1 MKEPEPYRDAD
12 IWFSE
17 TEEEEDPGIS
27 WATWESRLVLH
38 LSHDKYWLPL
48 ILAMINGYKWLIG
61 GFKDVHQAAGDLWN
75 QALIC

>member
-1 MKEPEPYRDAD
+1 
-12 IWFSE
+12 
-17 TEEEEDPGIS
+17 
-27 WATWESRLVLH
+27 VLH

-61 GFKDVHQAAGDLWN
+61 GFKDVHQAAGDLWK